1 MNKTLKNKNNDN
13 NNKKLFQKNVTWIKK
28 DNSVIF
34 SKRKSNSNIITS
46 KTKIDTS
53 KENYIKLK
61 NKKSDYLKYKT
72 NVKLNIIKK
81 INFLLFKNYKNLLK
95 PK

>member
-61 NKKSDYLKYKT
+61 NKK
-72 NVKLNIIKK
+72 
-81 INFLLFKNYKNLLK
+81 
-95 PK
+95 